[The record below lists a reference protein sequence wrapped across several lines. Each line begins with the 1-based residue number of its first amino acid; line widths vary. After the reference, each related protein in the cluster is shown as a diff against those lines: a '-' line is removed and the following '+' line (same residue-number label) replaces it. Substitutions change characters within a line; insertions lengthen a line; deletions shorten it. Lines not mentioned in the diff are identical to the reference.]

1 MSIRVVKV
9 KKKRHY
15 KYFNHK
21 KRKKAVVKG
30 LICVINYIFGI
41 FIIVG
46 ILYSFIT
53 GNTSVVN
60 DSLISS
66 GGTAIEMIIKMIPL
80 LCLWLGV
87 MKIAEKSGLLTRIS
101 SFFSK
106 ILHPLFPELKRG
118 GEAISYIASNM
129 VMNMLGLGNA
139 ATPFGLKAFE
149 LLQKDNPKKDTA
161 TRSMMTFLVINTAS
175 VTIIPTTVISFRM
188 LNNSSNPTEIVG
200 ACLIATIL
208 SCLFGIIMDR
218 IFFKLWGDR

>member
-1 MSIRVVKV
+1 M
-9 KKKRHY
+9 
-15 KYFNHK
+15 
-21 KRKKAVVKG
+21 
-30 LICVINYIFGI
+30 INYIFGI

-87 MKIAEKSGLLTRIS
+87 MKIAEKSGLLIQIS

-161 TRSMMTFLVINTAS
+161 TRSMITFLVINTAS